1 MIRCQSPLRL
11 SLAGGGTDVEPF
23 SSQYG
28 SSVLNFAINYNVEG
42 TLGILD
48 SKNNLP
54 SIQLSIINANK
65 TKSENKNTSRS
76 KFEISLEQNLNKLFG
91 DLIKRSLVIEL
102 HSPVGPGSGLGA
114 SSSMVATAI
123 LLIKSHLFEPT
134 NPYSLAEDALDL
146 ERNKMHLS
154 GGFQD
159 QFISAFGGILFLNKE
174 TVKVEVE
181 KLRLNKIF
189 LKTFEE
195 SLLLIDL
202 GVSRSGET
210 IIDKQITNVKNEK
223 ASTIQALKEQRTI
236 AKRMRL
242 AMIEEN
248 LLEVASLMQ
257 RAWQSKKQFA
267 LEISN
272 EQINNSIEDLL
283 DLGALGVKVSGAGG
297 GGHLLCMSPVDF
309 NVRKEI
315 QSYLQACQLDYRS
328 VRINEKGSFVWM

>member
-28 SSVLNFAINYNVEG
+28 SSVINFAINSSVEG
-42 TLGILD
+42 TLNILD
-48 SKNNLP
+48 SKNKLT
-54 SIQLSIINANK
+54 SIQLSVICSNK
-65 TKSENKNTSRS
+65 TKSEDKTTGRS
-76 KFEISLEQNLNKLFG
+76 KFEISLEQNLNKIFG
-91 DLIKRSLVIEL
+91 DRIKRSLVIEL

-123 LLIKSHLFEPT
+123 HLIRAHLLEPT

-146 ERNKMHLS
+146 ERNKMNLS

-159 QFISAFGGILFLNKE
+159 QFITTFGGILFLNKE
-174 TVKVEVE
+174 TAKIEVE
-181 KLRLNKIF
+181 KIYLDNIF

-195 SLLLIDL
+195 SLLLINL

-210 IIDKQITNVKNEK
+210 IIDKQIENVKNQK
-223 ASTIQALKEQRTI
+223 SSTIQALNEQLTI

-248 LLEVASLMQ
+248 LLEVAHLMQ
-257 RAWQSKKQFA
+257 KAWQSKKQFA

-272 EQINNSIEDLL
+272 EKIDNLVEDLL

-297 GGHLLCMSPVDF
+297 GGHLLCMSPRDF

-315 QSYLQACQLDYRS
+315 QSYLQTCRLDYS
-328 VRINEKGSFVWM
+328 LIRINERGSFVWM